1 MLTGCLTANDE
12 LDLAALRAYLRD
24 RLPDYMVPAHLLQ
37 VPTLPRG
44 SNGKLDRS
52 ALADLA
58 QHAEAARPANQYK
71 PADPQEQIVVRCW
84 TEVLGVAPQGAQQ
97 SFFDAGGHSML
108 AVTLVGKLD
117 EALAVRV
124 RLRDLLEEP
133 TVAGIAATVKAALG
147 SGTV

>member
-1 MLTGCLTANDE
+1 
-12 LDLAALRAYLRD
+12 
-24 RLPDYMVPAHLLQ
+24 MVPTRLLQ
-37 VPTLPRG
+37 VAALPRG

-58 QHAEAARPANQYK
+58 QRAEAARPATQAKEYE

-84 TEVLGVAPQGAQQ
+84 TEVLGVAPEDTKQ

-108 AVTLVGKLD
+108 AITLAGKLN

-124 RLRDLLEEP
+124 PLRDLLEEP

-147 SGTV
+147 DGAV